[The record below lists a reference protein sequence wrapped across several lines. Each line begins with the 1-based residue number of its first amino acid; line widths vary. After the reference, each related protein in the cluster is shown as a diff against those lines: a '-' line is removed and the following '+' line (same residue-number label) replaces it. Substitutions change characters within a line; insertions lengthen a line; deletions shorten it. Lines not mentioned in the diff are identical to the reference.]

1 MLHKSYKM
9 IKCALVI
16 ISAFMMIA
24 CKKSKEDVTNP
35 EIIIISP
42 EKNAIF
48 TTTDTV
54 EVRVSF
60 NDEDL
65 HNVYVRLEKQE
76 GDAYCCNAI
85 DLKTHSHDL
94 TYNYQRKLVL
104 TDKGNYRLWVKA
116 SDHNGNETEIGD
128 HMITV
133 E

>member
-1 MLHKSYKM
+1 MKKLTL
-9 IKCALVI
+9 IALMTLI
-16 ISAFMMIA
+16 IFG
-24 CKKSKEDVTNP
+24 CKKSKEDVTDP

-48 TTTDTV
+48 TTTDTI

-65 HNVYVRLEKQE
+65 HNVYVRLEKQ
-76 GDAYCCNAI
+76 GGGTYCCNAI

-94 TYNYQRKLVL
+94 TYNYQRKLIL
-104 TDKGNYRLWVKA
+104 KDKGNYRLWVKA
-116 SDHNGNETEIGD
+116 SDHNGNETEISD
-128 HMITV
+128 HMITI